1 MNRIR
6 ILLTKNLITK
16 VLALV
21 LAVLVWFF
29 VELEVTSKAQRPRVK
44 VELDFEAKDLSL
56 VRLYGPD
63 RAPIETVEV
72 ELSGPR
78 GALADAP
85 RELVCRH
92 TVPAEATT
100 DIDPSKQVPISLS
113 ASDLRLPA
121 GVFATITPNTV
132 YVTIDRLVD
141 GYVPIKANREDLLR
155 RDDMRADL
163 EYDVQSVLPPR
174 IKIRAAAAIIEM
186 YQTEGIPI
194 LPVDVSGLTQTT
206 PFAVSF
212 PESVRQRG
220 VVIGANQ
227 QAIVTIR
234 IEPKPEEHEVTVPVV
249 TLLPTGGKHD
259 FELRKPKEV
268 KIKLR
273 GPKGAIDRFKQQA
286 APPVQVYVDLADY
299 KVAPA
304 QEGGI
309 ISDAPLGWVLKNS
322 EQYPGLQVLGVP
334 EKAEE
339 VFVRK
344 KE

>member
-1 MNRIR
+1 MSGVRS
-6 ILLTKNLITK
+6 LLTQNLMTK
-16 VLALV
+16 ALALV
-21 LAVLVWFF
+21 LAVLVWSF
-29 VELEVTSKAQRPRVK
+29 VELEVSSTEKRSKVRI
-44 VELDFEAKDLSL
+44 ELEFEMKDVSIVQMYAADGKPL
-56 VRLYGPD
+56 
-63 RAPIETVEV
+63 ETVEV

-92 TVPAEATT
+92 LVASDATAE
-100 DIDPSKQVPISLS
+100 IDPTQRIPITLS
-113 ASDLRLPA
+113 TSDLRLPSRVLA
-121 GVFATITPNTV
+121 RITPDTV
-132 YVTIDRLVD
+132 YVTLDRLVD

-155 RDDMRADL
+155 RGDMRPDL
-163 EYDVQSVLPPR
+163 EYEVQSVLPPR
-174 IKIRAAAAIIEM
+174 IKIRAPAAIIEM
-186 YQTEGIPI
+186 YQKEGIAI

-212 PESVRQRG
+212 PESVRQR
-220 VVIGANQ
+220 VQIGANQ

-234 IEPKPEEHEVTVPVV
+234 IEPKPEEFETTVPVV
-249 TLLPTGGKHD
+249 KLLPTGGKHD

-268 KIKLR
+268 KIKVR

-309 ISDAPLGWVLKNS
+309 ISDAPMGWLVKNP